1 MDNREREMLEKLS
14 AKTEN
19 VKIPESLEP
28 KNIESMLE
36 ENKKKRFWNYRYTVV
51 AAAACCLLVCGAVYG
66 INQAGR
72 DRVNSS
78 IAKARTE
85 NSKSGNSA
93 DERTQA
99 SSGGETWKT
108 AENYEDVYEYA
119 QAYMDQMEDAGSYA
133 RGEIALYD
141 TGAESTAIM
150 EESASVESKNYSDT
164 NVRQEGVDEA
174 DVVKTDG
181 RYLYVLQDGGEAVAL
196 VDTKGGE
203 MKEVSAVEAGDDG
216 QIREL
221 YVTDGK
227 MILILGSVNGSSVNA
242 RTYDVSDAK
251 NPKELGEVSQ
261 SGNYQSSRV
270 SDGYLY
276 LFSQYYMGTDI
287 NVKEADTFVPMVNEN
302 ILPASSIYLPITDFA
317 NIYEVVT
324 SVDLAEPDK
333 ICDSKA
339 IFTKGGEL
347 YVSNKNIYWYETEW
361 TDNNWYVGD
370 TENNTETVIRRLSY
384 YKGEI
389 AGAASGRV
397 DGSINDS
404 FSIDEYRDYLRLV
417 VTTNDEN
424 AVYVL
429 NDSLEMVGAI
439 EGMAQDER
447 VYSARLLGDTG
458 YFVTYKETD
467 PLFTVDFS
475 NPEKPEIIGK
485 LKIPGFSEYLHFFGE
500 DKLLGIGMDV
510 DAETQVTGGVKLSMF
525 DISDPA
531 NVEEESVC
539 VLDNVYY
546 TEVFYDYKAAL
557 VDEEKNIIG
566 FPAEENGAETYY
578 VFSYDEEKSFDC
590 RMKEQINGSG
600 YQAARGVYI
609 GELLYVV
616 KGNIIEAYQIGDYQ
630 KVDDIIL

>member
-36 ENKKKRFWNYRYTVV
+36 ENKKKRFWNYRYTAV

-93 DERTQA
+93 DERTQD

-227 MILILGSVNGSSVNA
+227 MILIQGSVNGSSVKA

-384 YKGEI
+384 HKGEI

-439 EGMAQDER
+439 EGLAQDER

-546 TEVFYDYKAAL
+546 AEVFYDYKAAL

>member
-1 MDNREREMLEKLS
+1 MDNRERE
-14 AKTEN
+14 
-19 VKIPESLEP
+19 
-28 KNIESMLE
+28 MLE
-36 ENKKKRFWNYRYTVV
+36 ENKKKRFWNHRNIAV
-51 AAAACCLLVCGAVYG
+51 AAVACCLLVCGAVYG
-66 INQAGR
+66 VNKAGR
-72 DRVNSS
+72 DREASS
-78 IAKARTE
+78 DTAARTQ
-85 NSKSGNSA
+85 NAKSGNTA
-93 DERTQA
+93 GAGTQA
-99 SSGGETWKT
+99 STGKETWKT
-108 AENYEDVYEYA
+108 AEDYEDIYEYA
-119 QAYMDQMEDAGSYA
+119 RAYLNQMENAGAYA

-141 TGAESTAIM
+141 AGAESTAVM
-150 EESASVESKNYSDT
+150 EDSASGESKNYSET

-181 RYLYVLQDGGEAVAL
+181 RYLYVLQDGGEAVAI
-196 VDTKGGE
+196 VDTKGGQ
-203 MKEVSAVEAGDDG
+203 MKEVSAVEAGDG
-216 QIREL
+216 GRICEL
-221 YVTDGK
+221 YVTDSK
-227 MILILGSVNGSSVNA
+227 MIMILRSGANENSVKA
-242 RTYDVSDAK
+242 RTYDVSDAG
-251 NPKELGEVSQ
+251 NPQELGEVSQ

-276 LFSQYYMGTDI
+276 IFSQYYMGTDI
-287 NVKEADTFVPMVNEN
+287 NVKEADTFVPMVNGDL
-302 ILPASSIYLPITDFA
+302 LPAPSIYLPITDFA

-324 SVDLAEPDK
+324 SVNLADPDS

-361 TDNNWYVGD
+361 TGNNWYTGD
-370 TENNTETVIRRLSY
+370 VVNNVETVIRRLSY
-384 YKGEI
+384 HKGEI

-404 FSIDEYRDYLRLV
+404 FSIDEYQDYLRLV

-429 NDSLEMVGAI
+429 NDSLEMVGSIKGLA
-439 EGMAQDER
+439 EDER

-458 YFVTYKETD
+458 YFVTYRETD

-475 NPEKPEIIGK
+475 DPEKPEIIGK

-510 DAETQVTGGVKLSMF
+510 DEETQVTGGVKLSMF

-531 NVEEESVC
+531 NVKEEAVC

-546 TEVFYDYKAAL
+546 TAVFYDYKAVL
-557 VDEEKNIIG
+557 VDKEKNIIG
-566 FPAEENGAETYY
+566 FPAEENSTENYY
-578 VFSYDEEKSFDC
+578 VYSYDEKKGFDC

-616 KGNIIEAYQIGDYQ
+616 KGNIIEVYQIGDYQ

>member
-36 ENKKKRFWNYRYTVV
+36 ENKKKRFWNYRYTAV

-227 MILILGSVNGSSVNA
+227 MILIQGSVNGSSVKA

-384 YKGEI
+384 HKGEI

-439 EGMAQDER
+439 EGLAQDER

-475 NPEKPEIIGK
+475 DPEKPEIIGK

>member
-1 MDNREREMLEKLS
+1 MDNRDRKMLEKLN

-19 VKIPESLEP
+19 VKLPESLDPE
-28 KNIESMLE
+28 NVEIMLGE
-36 ENKKKRFWNYRYTVV
+36 KPKKRFWNHRHIAV

-66 INQAGR
+66 INQTGQ
-72 DRVNSS
+72 DRMASGDTGV
-78 IAKARTE
+78 RTE
-85 NSKSGNSA
+85 TAKSGNAAGKNSQ
-93 DERTQA
+93 T
-99 SSGGETWKT
+99 SSGSETWKT
-108 AENYEDVYEYA
+108 AENYEDIYEYA
-119 QAYMDQMEDAGSYA
+119 QAYMDQMEDASAYA
-133 RGEIALYD
+133 RGVITLYD
-141 TGAESTAIM
+141 AGVESTAVM
-150 EESASVESKNYSDT
+150 EDSASVESKDYSET

-181 RYLYVLQDGGEAVAL
+181 RYLYVLQDGGEAVAI
-196 VDTKGGE
+196 VDTKGGQ
-203 MKEVSAVEAGDDG
+203 MKEVSAVEAGEDG
-216 QIREL
+216 KICEL

-227 MILILGSVNGSSVNA
+227 MILILNSVNTGSVKA

-251 NPKELGEVSQ
+251 EPKELGEVSQ

-276 LFSQYYMGTDI
+276 IFSQYYMGTDI
-287 NVKEADTFVPMVNEN
+287 NVKEAATFVPMVNGDL
-302 ILPASSIYLPITDFA
+302 LPAPSIYLPITDFA
-317 NIYEVVT
+317 NVYEVVT
-324 SVDLAEPDK
+324 SVDLADPDN

-361 TDNNWYVGD
+361 GGNNWYVGD
-370 TENNTETVIRRLSY
+370 VVNNPETVIRRLSY
-384 YKGEI
+384 HKGEI

-404 FSIDEYRDYLRLV
+404 FSIDEYQDYLRLV

-429 NDSLEMVGAI
+429 NDSLEMVGSI
-439 EGMAQDER
+439 EGLAEDER

-458 YFVTYKETD
+458 YFVTYRETD

-475 NPEKPEIIGK
+475 DPEKPEIIGK

-531 NVEEESVC
+531 NVEEEAVC

-546 TEVFYDYKAAL
+546 TEVFYDYKAVL
-557 VDEEKNIIG
+557 VDAEKNIIG
-566 FPAEENGAETYY
+566 FPAEENGTENYY
-578 VFSYDEEKSFDC
+578 VFSFDEKKGFDC
-590 RMKEQINGSG
+590 CMKEQINGSG

-609 GELLYVV
+609 DELLYVV
-616 KGNIIEAYQIGDYQ
+616 KGNIIEAYMIGDYQ

>member
-1 MDNREREMLEKLS
+1 MDNIERE
-14 AKTEN
+14 
-19 VKIPESLEP
+19 
-28 KNIESMLE
+28 MLE
-36 ENKKKRFWNYRYTVV
+36 ENKKKRFWNYRNIAV
-51 AAAACCLLVCGAVYG
+51 AAVACCLLVCGAVYG
-66 INQAGR
+66 VNKAGR
-72 DRVNSS
+72 DREASS
-78 IAKARTE
+78 YTAARTQ
-85 NSKSGNSA
+85 NAKSGNTA
-93 DERTQA
+93 GAGTQA
-99 SSGGETWKT
+99 STGKETWKT
-108 AENYEDVYEYA
+108 AEDYEDIYEYA
-119 QAYMDQMEDAGSYA
+119 RAYLNQMENAGAYA

-141 TGAESTAIM
+141 AGAESTAVM
-150 EESASVESKNYSDT
+150 EDSASGESKNYSET

-181 RYLYVLQDGGEAVAL
+181 RYLYVLQDGGEAVAI
-196 VDTKGGE
+196 VDTKGGQ
-203 MKEVSAVEAGDDG
+203 MKEVSAVEAGDG
-216 QIREL
+216 GRICEL
-221 YVTDGK
+221 YVTDSK
-227 MILILGSVNGSSVNA
+227 MIMILRSGANENSVKA
-242 RTYDVSDAK
+242 RTYDVSDAG
-251 NPKELGEVSQ
+251 NPQELGEVSQ

-276 LFSQYYMGTDI
+276 IFSQYYMGTDI
-287 NVKEADTFVPMVNEN
+287 NVKEADTFVPMVNGDL
-302 ILPASSIYLPITDFA
+302 LPAPSIYLPITDFA

-324 SVDLAEPDK
+324 SVNLADPDS

-361 TDNNWYVGD
+361 TGNNWYTGD
-370 TENNTETVIRRLSY
+370 VVNNVETVIRRLSY
-384 YKGEI
+384 HKGEI

-404 FSIDEYRDYLRLV
+404 FSIDEYQDYLRLV

-429 NDSLEMVGAI
+429 NDSLEMVGSIKGLA
-439 EGMAQDER
+439 EDER

-458 YFVTYKETD
+458 YFVTYRETD

-475 NPEKPEIIGK
+475 DPEKPEIIGK

-510 DAETQVTGGVKLSMF
+510 DEETQVTGGVKLSMF

-531 NVEEESVC
+531 NVKEEAVC

-546 TEVFYDYKAAL
+546 TAVFYDYKAVL
-557 VDEEKNIIG
+557 VDKEKNIIG
-566 FPAEENGAETYY
+566 FPAEENSTENYY
-578 VFSYDEEKSFDC
+578 VYSYDEKKGFDC

-616 KGNIIEAYQIGDYQ
+616 KGNIIEVYQIGDYQ

>member
-227 MILILGSVNGSSVNA
+227 MILIQGSVNGSSVKA

-578 VFSYDEEKSFDC
+578 VFSYDEEKGFDC

>member
-36 ENKKKRFWNYRYTVV
+36 ENKKKRFWNYRYTAV

-227 MILILGSVNGSSVNA
+227 MILIQGSVNGSSVKA

-397 DGSINDS
+397 NGSINDS

>member
-1 MDNREREMLEKLS
+1 MDNREREMLEKLK
-14 AKTEN
+14 AETEN
-19 VKIPESLEP
+19 VKLPESLDPE
-28 KNIESMLE
+28 NIESMLE
-36 ENKKKRFWNYRYTVV
+36 EGKKKRIWNYRYIAIAT
-51 AAAACCLLVCGAVYG
+51 AACCLLVCGAVYG
-66 INQAGR
+66 INQTGR
-72 DRVNSS
+72 NGVDSGT
-78 IAKARTE
+78 AKARTE

-93 DERTQA
+93 DERTQT
-99 SSGGETWKT
+99 SSGKEIWKT
-108 AENYEDVYEYA
+108 AENYEDIYEYA
-119 QAYMDQMEDAGSYA
+119 KAYMDQIEDAGSYA
-133 RGEIALYD
+133 RGGVALYD
-141 TGAESTAIM
+141 TGAESTAVM
-150 EESASVESKNYSDT
+150 EDSASVESRNYSET

-181 RYLYVLQDGGEAVAL
+181 RYLYVLQDGGEAVAI
-196 VDTKGGE
+196 VDTKGGQ

-227 MILILGSVNGSSVNA
+227 MILIQSSVNGSSVKA

-251 NPKELGEVSQ
+251 KPKELGEVSQ

-287 NVKEADTFVPMVNEN
+287 NVKEADTFVPMVNED

-324 SVDLAEPDK
+324 SVNLAEPDK

-370 TENNTETVIRRLSY
+370 TVNNTETVIRRLSY
-384 YKGEI
+384 HKGEI

-397 DGSINDS
+397 EGSINDS
-404 FSIDEYRDYLRLV
+404 FSIDEYQDYLRLV

-429 NDSLEMVGAI
+429 NGSLEMVGSI
-439 EGMAQDER
+439 EGLAQDER

-458 YFVTYKETD
+458 YFVTYRETD

-475 NPEKPEIIGK
+475 DPEKPDIIGK

-546 TEVFYDYKAAL
+546 TEVFYDYKAVLA
-557 VDEEKNIIG
+557 DEEKNIIG
-566 FPAEENGAETYY
+566 FPAEENGVENYY
-578 VFSYDEEKSFDC
+578 VFSYDEKKGFDC

-616 KGNIIEAYQIGDYQ
+616 KGNIIEAYQIGDYK

>member
-227 MILILGSVNGSSVNA
+227 MILIQGSVNGSSVKA

>member
-36 ENKKKRFWNYRYTVV
+36 ENKKKRFWNYRYTAG

-203 MKEVSAVEAGDDG
+203 MKEVSAVEAGHDG

-227 MILILGSVNGSSVNA
+227 MILIQGSVNGSSVKA